1 MIIDF
6 HTHSFPDSSAGRT
19 IKILETKGGSKAFTN
34 GTRLGLVNSMKDA
47 GIDCSIILP
56 VLTKPDQFQKVNE
69 FAVKLNEEYEGN
81 NDVKLISF
89 GGIHP
94 DSSDYKYE
102 LKQIVNLGLKGIKLH
117 PDYQDTMFDDIKYMR
132 IVDYASE
139 LGLIITVH
147 AGTDIGYP
155 DHVHCTPQAARKVID
170 EVAPE
175 KLVLAHLGGYLRW
188 DDVEELLV
196 GQNVYFD
203 TAFIYNAI
211 AKGQFLRILKNH
223 GDSRVLFAT
232 DSPWSGHK
240 QAIDWFNNM
249 KLSSE
254 TLEKILYNEKMYLL
268 LLHV

>member
-6 HTHSFPDSSAGRT
+6 HTHSFPDSSAGKT

-132 IVDYASE
+132 IIDYASE
-139 LGLIITVH
+139 LGLIIVTH
-147 AGTDIGYP
+147 AGLDIGYP
-155 DHVHCTPQAARKVID
+155 DYIHCTPQAVRKVID

-175 KLVLAHLGGYLRW
+175 KLVLAHFGGYRCW

-203 TAFIYNAI
+203 TAFIYSAI
-211 AKGQFLRILKNH
+211 EKEQFLRMLDIH
-223 GDSRVLFAT
+223 GADKVLFAT
-232 DSPWSGHK
+232 DSPWGGQK
-240 QAIDWFNNM
+240 QSIEWFNNM
-249 KLSSE
+249 KLSSK
-254 TLEKILYNEKMYLL
+254 TLEKILYKNAVELL
-268 LLHV
+268 KI

>member
-6 HTHSFPDSSAGRT
+6 HTHSFPDKSAEKT

-34 GTRLGLVNSMKDA
+34 GTRLGLVSSMKDA

-56 VLTKPDQFQKVNE
+56 VLTKPEQFKKINE
-69 FAVKLNEEYEGN
+69 FAVKLNEEYDGI

-102 LKQIVNLGLKGIKLH
+102 LQEIAHMGLKGIKLH
-117 PDYQDTMFDDIKYMR
+117 PDYQDTMFDDMKYMR

-175 KLVLAHLGGYLRW
+175 KLVLAHLGGYKCW
-188 DDVEELLV
+188 DDVEQLLV
-196 GQNVYFD
+196 GQKVYFD
-203 TAFIYNAI
+203 TAFIYNAVE
-211 AKGQFLRILKNH
+211 KEQFLRILKNH
-223 GDSRVLFAT
+223 GDKKILFAT
-232 DSPWSGHK
+232 DSPWGGQKESIEWLHS
-240 QAIDWFNNM
+240 M
-249 KLSSE
+249 ELSSDI
-254 TLEKILYNEKMYLL
+254 LEKILYKNALELL
-268 LLHV
+268 KL